1 MSYVQALVPA
11 EHASKHLLVVPEGA
25 SASVPELAGAW
36 FADVAWLREPA
47 RASTPRKMAGA
58 RFRGMQEAA
67 PEESGPGRLRVG
79 DEHCADGPFA
89 VSAEQVAH
97 LGITGPAQVWPL
109 GRADGMVDVRGG
121 RPSTYDDR
129 DGIARAFASALPEGQ
144 ELRVVQWAV
153 AVARKLG
160 GAVLADGRHLLRPDP
175 SGAVDLAL
183 YSAHPFPAGDL
194 LAMVRSFVATAHVES
209 EETTPAGGTS
219 YRLVG
224 ATPYDGAIVVQSER
238 VERVPRAL
246 VALEWRE
253 YGPFA
258 YHLGW
263 RPHDPYELHVEE
275 PSGVHVIARAR
286 MRAMLARL
294 ALLLQ
299 SRAQGVFVDD
309 GAFVATVA
317 EVERR
322 TEGDVTAARAWV

>member
-1 MSYVQALVPA
+1 
-11 EHASKHLLVVPEGA
+11 
-25 SASVPELAGAW
+25 
-36 FADVAWLREPA
+36 
-47 RASTPRKMAGA
+47 
-58 RFRGMQEAA
+58 
-67 PEESGPGRLRVG
+67 
-79 DEHCADGPFA
+79 
-89 VSAEQVAH
+89 
-97 LGITGPAQVWPL
+97 
-109 GRADGMVDVRGG
+109 
-121 RPSTYDDR
+121 
-129 DGIARAFASALPEGQ
+129 
-144 ELRVVQWAV
+144 
-153 AVARKLG
+153 
-160 GAVLADGRHLLRPDP
+160 
-175 SGAVDLAL
+175 
-183 YSAHPFPAGDL
+183 
-194 LAMVRSFVATAHVES
+194 MVRSFVATAHVES

-317 EVERR
+317 DVERR
-322 TEGDVTAARAWV
+322 TEGDVTVRRSTSRPPARGSDPDPRLSTGDVYRRGRHGPHLHVHRGNGPQCLSGRPLPGATRHWLRSARSCGSW